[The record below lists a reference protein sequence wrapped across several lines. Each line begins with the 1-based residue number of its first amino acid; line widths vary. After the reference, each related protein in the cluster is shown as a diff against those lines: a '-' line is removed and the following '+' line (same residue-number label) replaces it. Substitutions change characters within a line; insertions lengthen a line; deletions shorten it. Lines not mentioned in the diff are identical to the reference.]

1 MKGKP
6 LTAPAPTCLASL
18 PSTGASC
25 VSRSLYL
32 TGRIWSAPHTWTQPA
47 DHYCNNPQSRAVLV
61 LHTWKCH
68 TIQEWLN
75 EIGVQSISGVTTNE
89 RKVKENRP
97 DRGIV
102 MLNWTPYLGICQVQ
116 GHCWPNGHPK
126 QDCIVVHP
134 PSNIMEVKKKGF
146 EIERCVIFHHTQ
158 QTCLQIKTV
167 SYVHFCQAFYFISEK
182 FRFTELS
189 LQTNIY
195 FFHAL
200 AGDKAW
206 KPQSSRLRNE
216 FCMNFIW
223 QRKNSLQSKHTEHL
237 LWAAVEISL
246 SKAMFLQWD
255 TSGAIKHH

>member
-18 PSTGASC
+18 PSTGASR

-32 TGRIWSAPHTWTQPA
+32 TGRIWSPPHTWTQPA
-47 DHYCNNPQSRAVLV
+47 DHYCNNPQSRAAPV

-68 TIQEWLN
+68 TIQEWLT

-89 RKVKENRP
+89 RKVKKNRP

-102 MLNWTPYLGICQVQ
+102 MWNWTPYLGICQVTQ
-116 GHCWPNGHPK
+116 TFSFV
-126 QDCIVVHP
+126 IR
-134 PSNIMEVKKKGF
+134 
-146 EIERCVIFHHTQ
+146 EIERCVIFHHIQ

-167 SYVHFCQAFYFISEK
+167 SYVHFCHAFFFISEK
-182 FRFTELS
+182 FQFTELS
-189 LQTNIY
+189 LQTNVQCVY

-200 AGDKAW
+200 AGDEAW
-206 KPQSSRLRNE
+206 KPQSSRLWNE

-223 QRKNSLQSKHTEHL
+223 QRKNSLQSKHSEHL
-237 LWAAVEISL
+237 YGPRWRSAFQKQCFYNETHPVL
-246 SKAMFLQWD
+246 SNIAK
-255 TSGAIKHH
+255 SEE

>member
-1 MKGKP
+1 
-6 LTAPAPTCLASL
+6 
-18 PSTGASC
+18 
-25 VSRSLYL
+25 
-32 TGRIWSAPHTWTQPA
+32 
-47 DHYCNNPQSRAVLV
+47 
-61 LHTWKCH
+61 
-68 TIQEWLN
+68 
-75 EIGVQSISGVTTNE
+75 
-89 RKVKENRP
+89 
-97 DRGIV
+97 

-116 GHCWPNGHPK
+116 GHCWPNGCPK
-126 QDCIVVHP
+126 QDCIVGHP
-134 PSNIMEVKKKGF
+134 PSNIMEVKKRVWDWEMCHLSSHTSDMLADKDGF
-146 EIERCVIFHHTQ
+146 ICSFLSSILFHFREIQVYWT
-158 QTCLQIKTV
+158 LQ
-167 SYVHFCQAFYFISEK
+167 
-182 FRFTELS
+182 